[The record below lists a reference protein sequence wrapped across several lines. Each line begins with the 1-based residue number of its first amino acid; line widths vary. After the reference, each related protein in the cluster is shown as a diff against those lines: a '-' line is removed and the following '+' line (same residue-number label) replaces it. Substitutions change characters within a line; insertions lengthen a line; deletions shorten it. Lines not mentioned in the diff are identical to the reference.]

1 MGTMSLDFEGLKET
15 LGKNSANF
23 VKVVHMIYV
32 NVTIIVVIVPE
43 KKEIGGI
50 TL

>member
-1 MGTMSLDFEGLKET
+1 MGAMSLDFEGLKVT

-32 NVTIIVVIVPE
+32 NLTIIVVIVPE
-43 KKEIGGI
+43 KKK
-50 TL
+50 